1 MRFVLER
8 GREHPVGPR
17 AGVLHTAHGPVRT
30 PVFMPVGTQGTVKG
44 VSPRELEEVGTQI
57 LLGNTYH
64 LHLRPGEDIVREAG
78 GLHRFMSWD
87 RPILTD
93 SGGYQVFSL
102 ARLRKISDDGVTFRS
117 HIDGSERFLSPEK
130 SVEIQLALGSDIIMV
145 LDDVPAPDA
154 SADVLRRSVDRTA
167 VWAERCRV
175 RAGTLPEGYG
185 LFGIV
190 QGGADA
196 DLRRRSAE
204 SLVAIG
210 FEGYAIGG
218 LALGEAREAMLSAVE
233 AVTAVLPV
241 EQPRYFMGLGTATEI
256 IEVIRRGVDM
266 FDCVVPTRLGRH
278 GTVMTRRGH
287 VVVRNA
293 RYARDWGPLEDGC
306 DCYACRNFSRAYVR
320 HLIAAGEI
328 LGLRLC
334 THHNLRFLLRLTAEA
349 REAILGGS
357 FSDWSADFL
366 AGFSR

>member
-1 MRFVLER
+1 MRFTLE
-8 GREHPVGPR
+8 VGGERQVEPR

-44 VSPRELEEVGTQI
+44 VSPRELREVGTQI

-64 LHLRPGEDIVREAG
+64 LHLRPGEELIREAG
-78 GLHRFMSWD
+78 GLHRFMGWD
-87 RPILTD
+87 GPILTD

-102 ARLRKISDDGVTFRS
+102 ARLRKVNDDGVAFRS
-117 HIDGSERFLSPEK
+117 HIDGSERFVSPEK
-130 SVEIQLALGSDIIMV
+130 SIEVQLALGSDILMV
-145 LDDVPAPDA
+145 LDDVPSPDA
-154 SADVLRRSVDRTA
+154 PADVLERSVRRTTA
-167 VWAERCRV
+167 WAERCRI
-175 RAGTLPEGYG
+175 RAGSLPDGYG

-190 QGGADA
+190 QGGTDPA
-196 DLRRRSAE
+196 LRRGSAE

-218 LALGEAREAMLSAVE
+218 LALGERREAMLSAAE
-233 AVTAVLPV
+233 ATTAVLPIDR
-241 EQPRYFMGLGTATEI
+241 PRYFMGLGTATEI
-256 IEVIRRGVDM
+256 VEVIARGVDM

-278 GTVMTRRGH
+278 GTVMTRSGR

-293 RYARDWGPLEDGC
+293 RYARDWGPLEEGC

-349 REAILGGS
+349 REAILEGRFGR
-357 FSDWSADFL
+357 WSAEFI
-366 AGFSR
+366 AGFDR